1 MTAPSALPTPLV
13 GPAFSSYPG
22 VDVEW
27 LLTDISERD
36 IETTGLTRE
45 RALQGGAAHYSESL
59 PVERRPTD
67 EYLALYD
74 VLLHETAARVALA
87 VATVADAIYSAR
99 AGAPVL
105 VSLARAGTP
114 AGILIKRWLRFAHN
128 VDVPHYT
135 MSIILDRGIDSV
147 AIDYLLDRFDAGRLI
162 FVDGWTGKG
171 TISSELRNSLD
182 RLAGERG
189 DRGAVPAADLA
200 VIADPAGFA
209 TIAGTRDDILIASA
223 CLNSTVSGLVSRTV
237 MNAELIAPGQFH
249 GAKFYRALAADDRSH
264 GFLDAVEAHF
274 PAIDRDVLIGGEPSD
289 RVHPNN
295 PLEPTRAESEF
306 RRIMTMHS
314 VAERAFVK
322 PGIGETTR
330 VLLRRVPDFVLVR
343 KAGMPSLR
351 HIEVLAAQRGVR
363 VVVDSELL
371 FSSVGVIRSVR
382 EKEAD
387 AL

>member
-1 MTAPSALPTPLV
+1 MTAPSGLPTPLV

-27 LLTDISERD
+27 LLTDISDRE
-36 IETTGLTRE
+36 IETTGLARE

-59 PVERRPTD
+59 PVEHRPTD
-67 EYLALYD
+67 EYLALFD
-74 VLLHETAARVALA
+74 VLLHETSARVALA
-87 VATVADAIYSAR
+87 VATVAEKIYAAR

-114 AGILIKRWLRFAHN
+114 AGILIKRWLRYAHS

-135 MSIILDRGIDSV
+135 ISIILDRGIDSV
-147 AIDYLLDRFDAGRLI
+147 AMDYLLDRFDAGRLI

-182 RLAGERG
+182 RLAAERG
-189 DRGAVPAADLA
+189 TRGVVPAADLA

-237 MNAELIAPGQFH
+237 MKAEFIAPGQFH
-249 GAKFYRALAADDRSH
+249 GAKFYRALAPDDRSH

-274 PAIDRDVLIGGEPSD
+274 PAIDRSGLTGGEPSD
-289 RVHPNN
+289 SADPNDR
-295 PLEPTRAESEF
+295 LEPTRAESEL
-306 RRIMTMHS
+306 RRIMATHG
-314 VAERAFVK
+314 VAERSFVK

-330 VLLRRVPDFVLVR
+330 VLLRRVPELVLVR

-351 HIEVLAAQRGVR
+351 HIEVLAAQRGVP

-371 FSSVGVIRSVR
+371 FSSVGVIRSLC
-382 EKEAD
+382 EK
-387 AL
+387 